1 MENDKH
7 ILLTKYKELDRPI
20 SQYELNYLQK
30 NNRFHLNLSN
40 KFIKHADCK
49 HKYLCRRFGKKFKL
63 LQEDNSNTDIGN
75 CSACW
80 RISHTEF
87 MFKGLANDLANE
99 YSNLTDT
106 LKKKHYNIE
115 LENFFH
121 FWLYK

>member
-7 ILLTKYKELDRPI
+7 ILLTKYKELNRPV
-20 SQYELNYLQK
+20 SQYELDYMQK
-30 NNRFHLNLSN
+30 NNRLRLNLSN
-40 KFIKHADCK
+40 KFIKHEDCK
-49 HKYLCRRFGKKFKL
+49 HTYLCRRFGKKFKL
-63 LQEDNSNTDIGN
+63 LQEDNLNKDIGN
-75 CSACW
+75 CSVCW

-99 YSNLTDT
+99 YSCIACKS
-106 LKKKHYNIE
+106 KKTHYDIE